1 MRMNELQIKCNSFMP
16 YRQRDRSSL
25 RKNLNYKINVTQN
38 IVPGNRAAMRNELQ
52 KIFMKAKAG
61 IF

>member
-1 MRMNELQIKCNSFMP
+1 MLH
-16 YRQRDRSSL
+16 RQRDRSSL

-38 IVPGNRAAMRNELQ
+38 SVPGNRAAMRNELQ
-52 KIFMKAKAG
+52 KILVKEKAG